1 MIENIW
7 LKSLHEVM
15 EDAFFDLYSIP
26 LQLGDQ
32 NILDSLLGNY
42 MMASI
47 ITSLCYDTDR
57 YLLMSQN
64 RQNGQ
69 QAYALLIVDQFRFTK
84 YLNSI
89 TPTTELEDKQ
99 WDYLDLYICRGIC
112 KLEQICNYV
121 NKIQFCSKGQRLV
134 I

>member
-64 RQNGQ
+64 RQNG
-69 QAYALLIVDQFRFTK
+69 
-84 YLNSI
+84 
-89 TPTTELEDKQ
+89 
-99 WDYLDLYICRGIC
+99 
-112 KLEQICNYV
+112 
-121 NKIQFCSKGQRLV
+121 
-134 I
+134 